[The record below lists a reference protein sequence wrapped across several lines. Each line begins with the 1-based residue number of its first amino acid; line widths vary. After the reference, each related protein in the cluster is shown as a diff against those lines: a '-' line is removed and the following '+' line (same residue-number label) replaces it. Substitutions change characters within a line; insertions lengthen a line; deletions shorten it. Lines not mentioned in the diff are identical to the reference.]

1 MLKYVDA
8 MMLSKNGIW
17 SRLNFR
23 HQFSSD
29 SETLESQVG
38 FASNC
43 CSVKVF
49 FFWGLL
55 FFCFLLIKILPSYC
69 FFFSDLKVSLL
80 PLGGSSFP
88 KKIPVFSCRWCWT
101 WGVAPASCPCLLPA
115 PEPGGSSASTNQKSS
130 TRPWT
135 LSGQSERVRW
145 LLGSRDTLG
154 HMTLGYF
161 CLPWS

>member
-17 SRLNFR
+17 SKLNFR

-38 FASNC
+38 FSSNC

-49 FFWGLL
+49 FLRAVVFL
-55 FFCFLLIKILPSYC
+55 FFTNKNFTKLLV
-69 FFFSDLKVSLL
+69 FFSDLKVNLL

-130 TRPWT
+130 IRPWT

-145 LLGSRDTLG
+145 LLGSRDALG